1 MDESISRAAAIDAL
15 NECRERTE
23 RPEEFAGLK
32 IAVGVM
38 RALPPAQPEIIRC
51 KDCKY
56 YRTEDCYVHIER
68 LWELK
73 PTDYCSQAE
82 RD

>member
-1 MDESISRAAAIDAL
+1 MDKELIY
-15 NECRERTE
+15 
-23 RPEEFAGLK
+23 
-32 IAVGVM
+32 
-38 RALPPAQPEIIRC
+38 C

-56 YRTEDCYVHIER
+56 YRTEDCYIHIER

-82 RD
+82 RE

>member
-1 MDESISRAAAIDAL
+1 MAEVIFEINEALYDTES
-15 NECRERTE
+15 
-23 RPEEFAGLK
+23 GQ
-32 IAVGVM
+32 AVFHPTVVSK
-38 RALPPAQPEIIRC
+38 LIRC

-56 YRTEDCYVHIER
+56 YRTEECYIHIER

-82 RD
+82 RN